1 MAYGFLVEND
11 AGETVINDS
20 EPLYVSKRSG
30 TLSNSGQTNLS
41 GTYKFFNS
49 GNSVAS
55 GREIVL
61 FSCGVGSWITFN
73 LPVTPNPSYL
83 GDMCSNQ
90 SSISYEVFGPRDELS
105 NPTGYDL
112 AVYNDAGNCV
122 WNGGSTITRIVNA
135 GVIPSSQH
143 ASKTFQSGSFGGS
156 NAVYC
161 AAGSAIL
168 VLNKNQPE
176 PLGYYQMSARRTGTT
191 SWQFEQRRITF
202 ESLTG
207 VVTDYTFTSDFS
219 YILGV
224 I

>member
-1 MAYGFLVEND
+1 MAYGFLVKND
-11 AGETVINDS
+11 ANETVINDS

-61 FSCGVGSWITFN
+61 FSCGVGGWITFN
-73 LPVTPNPSYL
+73 LPVNPSYL

-90 SSISYEVFGPRDELS
+90 SSISYEVFGPRDELP

-112 AVYNDAGNCV
+112 AVYNNAGNCV
-122 WNGGSTITRIVNA
+122 WNGASTITRIVNA
-135 GVIPSSQH
+135 GVIPSSQNV
-143 ASKTFQSGSFGGS
+143 SKTFQTGSISGS

-168 VLNKNQPE
+168 DLDV
-176 PLGYYQMSARRTGTT
+176 GYYQMAARRTGTT
-191 SWQFEQRRITF
+191 SWLFEQRRITIENTTF
-202 ESLTG
+202 PTG
-207 VVTDYTFTSDFS
+207 DFTFTSDFS